1 VIISREGTRSSNRI
15 LILPDTAGEIDFR
28 PPFQIIPLIDSER
41 EPLYMVLTSDE
52 QKSLTGSV
60 KEYSR
65 VSGLIILSYK
75 RDMMLY
81 DNILKQSLLLP
92 PEIDLVHA
100 ARGEIEGTYFLW
112 DGSGVFLWDRYGREP
127 TKKTTSLEYQGYTF
141 SWGEGATSIADKTG
155 AQTVSGLWFPLFSR
169 EKLLITDG
177 NEVRELLP
185 RK

>member
-1 VIISREGTRSSNRI
+1 
-15 LILPDTAGEIDFR
+15 
-28 PPFQIIPLIDSER
+28 
-41 EPLYMVLTSDE
+41 MVLTSDE

-141 SWGEGATSIADKTG
+141 SWEKGQLRSLIKQEHKQFLDYGF
-155 AQTVSGLWFPLFSR
+155 LFFPEKSYLSRMEMKSESFSR
-169 EKLLITDG
+169 E
-177 NEVRELLP
+177 NNCQSPREHLP
-185 RK
+185 CL